1 MSYLGQPPGWRAAN
15 EYSSSSRAVVVVLTV
30 CPTSVTIDRRG
41 HLYSSCQVG
50 QTCAVWRGS
59 DRCETAVE
67 APARH
72 GLRLYSIRNVRH
84 QSTNDRPSACR
95 AAMTRCADDPTPSRH
110 LSQFSLSLSTISPN
124 SHSHHQP
131 SRAYLFASARRHS
144 VRLWSVQLSPVA
156 SRLSSRT
163 WTCSFPL
170 ESARQSPPSLICN
183 LHPPSP
189 LFSCPP
195 SLEYNPVSF

>member
-1 MSYLGQPPGWRAAN
+1 MSTA
-15 EYSSSSRAVVVVLTV
+15 SSSRAAVVVLTV
-30 CPTSVTIDRRG
+30 CPTSVTLDRRG

-110 LSQFSLSLSTISPN
+110 LSQFSLSPSTISRVPIRI
-124 SHSHHQP
+124 SSPALGPALVCAALPRCQP
-131 SRAYLFASARRHS
+131 SLFPHLDLLLPIR
-144 VRLWSVQLSPVA
+144 VSP
-156 SRLSSRT
+156 SKPTLT
-163 WTCSFPL
+163 HLQP
-170 ESARQSPPSLICN
+170 SPPLTPILMST
-183 LHPPSP
+183 
-189 LFSCPP
+189 
-195 SLEYNPVSF
+195 VS